1 MTPFK
6 STKRIPNDTPVG
18 SSATNSKKKKKNLFS
33 YKPLFAKIP
42 ERNENN
48 NNQTNKQKIA
58 NDCEGLLMEM
68 HHKKKANKKK
78 KKLH

>member
-18 SSATNSKKKKKNLFS
+18 SSATNSKKQKKNLFS

-42 ERNENN
+42 ERDENN
-48 NNQTNKQKIA
+48 NNQDKVRK
-58 NDCEGLLMEM
+58 
-68 HHKKKANKKK
+68 
-78 KKLH
+78 